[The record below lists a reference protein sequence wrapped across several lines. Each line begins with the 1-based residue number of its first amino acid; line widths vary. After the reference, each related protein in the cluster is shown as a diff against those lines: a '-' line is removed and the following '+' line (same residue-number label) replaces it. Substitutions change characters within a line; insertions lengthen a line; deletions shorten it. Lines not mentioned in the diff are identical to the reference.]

1 MKIGLLGG
9 TFDPIHNG
17 HLHLAQEALIQEDL
31 DKVIFIPAGNPW
43 MKSDLKVSDSDIR
56 KHMVDISIID
66 NAKFFSSD
74 IELIRD
80 GPTYTS
86 DTLEELVGRHRN
98 QDQFFLILGSDAIE
112 TFPLWKNPK
121 RILELTKLIFAE
133 RKYELSPTFIST
145 IGGFLKYVEN
155 SSILNFNF
163 SVAM

>member
-1 MKIGLLGG
+1 
-9 TFDPIHNG
+9 
-17 HLHLAQEALIQEDL
+17 
-31 DKVIFIPAGNPW
+31 
-43 MKSDLKVSDSDIR
+43 
-56 KHMVDISIID
+56 MVDISIID

-86 DTLEELVGRHRN
+86 DTLEELVGQHRN

-133 RKYELSPTFIST
+133 RKYELSPTVLKELSRISDISGKIIFLKSKMLDISSSEIRRKISEGESLQGLVPNQVQEFISS
-145 IGGFLKYVEN
+145 LKIYQ
-155 SSILNFNF
+155 
-163 SVAM
+163 